1 MTSSLASA
9 SPALTSASTKIR
21 LMSCP
26 PRARSQPHA
35 RSRSDGHKES
45 MQQLADKFGFG
56 FRRVGVRAIASN
68 AAIHPSHQTQLCSPI
83 RVHLRVGPG
92 HAEAGKRFKALPER
106 GVSTAR
112 AGAKSKSSGVV
123 VNSVLT

>member
-21 LMSCP
+21 LMPCP

-92 HAEAGKRFKALPER
+92 HAEAGKRFLK
-106 GVSTAR
+106 
-112 AGAKSKSSGVV
+112 GA
-123 VNSVLT
+123 T